1 MKKTELNITEVIF
14 ILDRSG
20 SMGGLESD
28 TIGGYNSMLE
38 KQKNT
43 DGEIRV
49 TTVLFDDKV
58 EKLYDNVPLNEVK
71 PMTDKEY
78 YVRGCTALLDAVG
91 STVESVGKRH
101 KKGERPDKTLFVITT
116 DGLENASCEYSYDKV
131 KKLIEKKKEKH
142 NWEFL
147 FLGANIDAAA
157 EAGRLGISAEKAVKF
172 KCDKK
177 GTKLNYDV
185 LADVVGRFAA
195 AKCSCIE
202 DDWKQ
207 EIEEYSLQ
215 QDKN

>member
-1 MKKTELNITEVIF
+1 MKKTDNNITEMVF

-38 KQKNT
+38 KQKAVEGT
-43 DGEIRV
+43 IKV

-58 EKLYDNVPLNEVK
+58 EKLYDNAALEEVK
-71 PMTDKEY
+71 PMTEKEY

-91 STVESVGKRH
+91 STVNSIRKRH
-101 KKGERPDKTLFVITT
+101 KKTERPEKTLVVITT
-116 DGLENASCEYSYDKV
+116 DGLENASCEYDYASV
-131 KKLIEKKKEKH
+131 KKLIEKMKEKH

-157 EAGRLGISAEKAVKF
+157 EAGKLGIAGNRSVKF
-172 KCDKK
+172 KSDKA

-185 LADVVGRFAA
+185 LSRVLCEFAA
-195 AKCSCIE
+195 PKCGRIADDWSEEIE
-202 DDWKQ
+202 DYC
-207 EIEEYSLQ
+207 ENS
-215 QDKN
+215 

>member
-1 MKKTELNITEVIF
+1 MKKTENKNNITEVVF

-38 KQKNT
+38 KQRKN
-43 DGEIRV
+43 DGEINV

-58 EKLYDNVPLNEVK
+58 ERLYDNVPIDKVVPITN
-71 PMTDKEY
+71 KEY
-78 YVRGCTALLDAVG
+78 FVRGCTALLDAVG

-101 KKGERPDKTLFVITT
+101 KNGIRPEKTLFVITT
-116 DGLENASCEYSYDKV
+116 DGLENASCEYTYADV
-131 KKLIEKKKEKH
+131 KKLIEKKKKKH

-157 EAGRLGISAEKAVKF
+157 EAGRLGINAKHAVKF
-172 KCDKK
+172 KSDKK
-177 GTKLNYDV
+177 GTMLNYNV
-185 LADVVGRFAA
+185 LADVVSCYASS
-195 AKCSCIE
+195 KCGCIA

-207 EIEEYSLQ
+207 EIEDYCEE
-215 QDKN
+215 

>member
-1 MKKTELNITEVIF
+1 MKKTNVNENATEVIF

-43 DGEIRV
+43 EGEIRV

-58 EKLYDNVPLNEVK
+58 EKLYDNVLLNEVK

-78 YVRGCTALLDAVG
+78 FVRGCTALLDAVG

-101 KKGERPDKTLFVITT
+101 KKGIRPQKTLFVITT

-131 KKLIEKKKEKH
+131 KKMIEKKKEKH

-185 LADVVGRFAA
+185 LANVVGRFAA
-195 AKCSCIE
+195 AKCGCIE

-207 EIEEYSLQ
+207 EIEEYCE
-215 QDKN
+215 D